1 MSNKNVK
8 WLFFD
13 LGSTLVDEGPS
24 YRLRVLEAIEGSD
37 VTFEEFD
44 SKRKKFAEDLVC
56 GDKEAAAYYGLTLKP
71 WRCDVED
78 IYDGV
83 KDLLIGLRNKGYRLG
98 VVANQLQ
105 GTEQRMTKWG
115 IIDYFDFVIA
125 SYEAGV
131 SKPDQEIFLMALD
144 KAGCKPNEA
153 YMIGDRLDNDILP
166 AKKLGIKTIWVRQG
180 VVAVYQN
187 VPSPEYAP
195 DLRVDN
201 VLDLIKIL

>member
-1 MSNKNVK
+1 
-8 WLFFD
+8 
-13 LGSTLVDEGPS
+13 
-24 YRLRVLEAIEGSD
+24 
-37 VTFEEFD
+37 
-44 SKRKKFAEDLVC
+44 
-56 GDKEAAAYYGLTLKP
+56 
-71 WRCDVED
+71 
-78 IYDGV
+78 
-83 KDLLIGLRNKGYRLG
+83 
-98 VVANQLQ
+98 
-105 GTEQRMTKWG
+105 
-115 IIDYFDFVIA
+115 
-125 SYEAGV
+125 
-131 SKPDQEIFLMALD
+131 MALD